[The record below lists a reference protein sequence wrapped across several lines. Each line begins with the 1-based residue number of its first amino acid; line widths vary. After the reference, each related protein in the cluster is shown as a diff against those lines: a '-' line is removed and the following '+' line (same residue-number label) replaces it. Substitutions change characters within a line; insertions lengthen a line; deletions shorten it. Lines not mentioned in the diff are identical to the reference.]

1 MEFNLYIFG
10 ETRVIILYEIQSKL
24 AELKELIEQRAN
36 HPYLVKHIDSP
47 LIDEDKLL
55 LLILIFEQ
63 LNLADI
69 ETNTYITATML
80 IQLALDTHDYVR
92 SNSIEE
98 DLKSQQLTVLAG
110 DYFSGLY
117 YKHLSEFNN
126 VSLIRELSKGV
137 KEINE
142 HKIMVYEQFQ
152 FNDIGQI
159 LNSFKVIEGALFEK
173 LANFFQVNLRSDFTL
188 NFLLVKRLLLEKN
201 QLIKTGS
208 SIGFEAIKKLIFDKD
223 DLYRKGIT
231 KEQQQKDVL
240 LVFDRV
246 INQAIHLMTLA
257 ETDIPH
263 LNELLKS
270 RIHSIVNQ
278 HQAMIN
284 TFVEEG

>member
-1 MEFNLYIFG
+1 M
-10 ETRVIILYEIQSKL
+10 IILYELQSKL

-36 HPYLVKHIDSP
+36 HPYLVKNIDAP
-47 LIDEDKLL
+47 IIDEDKLL
-55 LLILIFEQ
+55 LLILIFDQ

-92 SNSIEE
+92 SHSIEE
-98 DLKSQQLTVLAG
+98 DLQSQQLTVLAG

-117 YKHLSEFNN
+117 YKYLSEINN
-126 VSLIRELSKGV
+126 ISLIRELSKGV

-152 FNDIGQI
+152 FNNIDQI

-173 LANFFQVNLRSDFTL
+173 LTNFFQVNLWSDFTL

-201 QLIKTGS
+201 QFIKTGS
-208 SIGFEAIKKLIFDKD
+208 SVGFEAFKKLITDQD
-223 DLYRKGIT
+223 DLNRKGISQ
-231 KEQQQKDVL
+231 KQQKNVL
-240 LVFDRV
+240 HVFDQA
-246 INQAIHLMTLA
+246 INHAIHLMNLG
-257 ETDIPH
+257 EGDFPH
-263 LNELLKS
+263 LNDLLKQ
-270 RIHSIVNQ
+270 RIHSIVDQ
-278 HQAMIN
+278 HQAMIK